1 MLEKYQSHGNRF
13 KKFQPATKCV
23 NLLQLLPD
31 WNWPHCTWWVS
42 CTLEALRLW
51 HHFALWN
58 NKCLHSTHK
67 FTTHGGIRWL
77 VYWRNHLF
85 LTLSWCEAS
94 SSYEDC
100 VDRFLQRILY
110 RTEAGL
116 GLELSTCA
124 DSSLLAAHHPYTYR
138 KRMQEKFCG
147 KRKVCRPEMARVS
160 ISACQKSMDSVTSQ
174 TSLESGGW
182 SLNFKNACC
191 EFV

>member
-1 MLEKYQSHGNRF
+1 MREPF
-13 KKFQPATKCV
+13 ATATRLKLTALYLMG
-23 NLLQLLPD
+23 LLHAWGAETLTSF
-31 WNWPHCTWWVS
+31 CTVTS
-42 CTLEALRLW
+42 SMESLYER
-51 HHFALWN
+51 N

-67 FTTHGGIRWL
+67 FATHGGIRWL

-124 DSSLLAAHHPYTYR
+124 DSSLLAAHHQQYL
-138 KRMQEKFCG
+138 QEKNAG
-147 KRKVCRPEMARVS
+147 KILWQAQSMSARDGQS
-160 ISACQKSMDSVTSQ
+160 KYFSMPKIDGQCHLANISWIGGVK
-174 TSLESGGW
+174 LE
-182 SLNFKNACC
+182 F
-191 EFV
+191 